1 MMDGV
6 TVRLSDLCDVVSEA
20 VKPGEQ
26 PDSLYLGL
34 EHLASGRLVRVAG
47 ARASDMRSNTS
58 AFQPSDV
65 LYGKLRPYLDKAIL
79 ADEAGV
85 CTTELLVL
93 RAKADVEP
101 RFLAA
106 IVHSP
111 LFVEFAVAGTTGVQH
126 PRTSWFHVREFE
138 APAFSLTEQRQI
150 AGLLWLVH
158 QAISASETLANGGQ
172 ELKRTAMQTLF
183 TRGLR
188 GEAQKETEIGPVPES
203 WEVGQL
209 GKFADIIST
218 RMAYTELE
226 KADPTDSEDAVKV
239 QGIKVADMNLLG
251 NETELEAAILERM
264 VDKCH
269 AEYLC
274 APPGTIIFPKRGA
287 AIATNKK
294 RISTQWTAFDPNVI
308 GVAPREGIE
317 RRFLFQW
324 FQMFDLRTITDLG
337 PTPQLNKKNLLPVI
351 VPVPPTDEQHE
362 IAAILD
368 AIDRKIDLHRRKRA
382 VLEELFQSLLHKLMT
397 GEIRVG
403 ELNLPILSRRFPNL
417 LEPPRR

>member
-1 MMDGV
+1 MTEWPTTTIESSLERLTLNGLPKVLARDYQQSGAYPIVDQGQGLIAGWTEDDSGLISNNLPLVVFGDHTRTFKYVDFPFVRGADG
-6 TVRLSDLCDVVSEA
+6 TQLMKPKTGFDPLFFYYACRAIDLPNRGYNRHFTMLKE
-20 VKPGEQ
+20 KEIPTPPLWEQ
-26 PDSLYLGL
+26 RSI
-34 EHLASGRLVRVAG
+34 ARVLCRIDDA
-47 ARASDMRSNTS
+47 
-58 AFQPSDV
+58 
-65 LYGKLRPYLDKAIL
+65 
-79 ADEAGV
+79 
-85 CTTELLVL
+85 LLVQAKQL
-93 RAKADVEP
+93 EVSSHTKRA
-101 RFLAA
+101 
-106 IVHSP
+106 
-111 LFVEFAVAGTTGVQH
+111 
-126 PRTSWFHVREFE
+126 
-138 APAFSLTEQRQI
+138 
-150 AGLLWLVH
+150 
-158 QAISASETLANGGQ
+158 
-172 ELKRTAMQTLF
+172 AMQTLF

-188 GEAQKETEIGPVPES
+188 GEARKETEIGPVPES

-403 ELNLPILSRRFPNL
+403 ELNLSILSRRFPNL